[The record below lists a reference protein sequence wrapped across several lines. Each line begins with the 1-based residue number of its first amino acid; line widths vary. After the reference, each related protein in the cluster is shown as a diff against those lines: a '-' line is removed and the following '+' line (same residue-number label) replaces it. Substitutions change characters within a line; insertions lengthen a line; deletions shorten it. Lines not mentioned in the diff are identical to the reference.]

1 MAVGGSAAQSQES
14 AMPAA
19 SFAPPLI
26 PTGRPLAVVARRPV
40 QWVSPF
46 LVLAQMTTGRQ
57 AWWFLLALVP
67 LVAAAWLSRRT
78 GMGWIAPWSR
88 P

>member
-1 MAVGGSAAQSQES
+1 
-14 AMPAA
+14 
-19 SFAPPLI
+19 L
-26 PTGRPLAVVARRPV
+26 GRPLAAAARRPV
-40 QWVSPF
+40 RWVSPF

-67 LVAAAWLSRRT
+67 LLGAAGLWRRS
-78 GMGWIAPWSR
+78 GLGLVAPWSR